1 MKKIII
7 ILLGF
12 LPVLFCNTSAAQEIV
27 ANVVIDA
34 RPLSSTDRTAL
45 SGITQALQNYINSYN
60 WTGGSWTLPKVNVSL
75 QISFTQS
82 LGGGTYDAQL
92 LVVSSRPIGN
102 SDQTT
107 TVLRVVDNSWE
118 FNYSP
123 NQPLEHLPGVFNS
136 LTSMIDCYAYIAL
149 GYTADTYVE
158 LGGTPFYRNAWDI
171 CQQGQSSGT
180 PQGWT
185 ESDGSA
191 YTRYSFV
198 RELLDPRFETL
209 RHLIYSYYRN
219 GLDIVAT
226 QADNGNRTMLNVV
239 DSLYLF
245 KNNISGP
252 SITLDRFLD
261 AKYLELAQFFADF
274 PDKGS
279 IYDELETIDP
289 SHQTYYEEY
298 RNK

>member
-1 MKKIII
+1 MKKTIVIVF
-7 ILLGF
+7 GF
-12 LPVLFCNTSAAQEIV
+12 LPFFFCNTSVAQDIV

-34 RPLSSTDRTAL
+34 RTLSSTDRTAL
-45 SGITQALQNYINSYN
+45 NGITQALQNYVNSYN
-60 WTGGSWTLPKVNVSL
+60 WTGGSWNFPKVNLSF
-75 QISFTQS
+75 QISFSQS

-92 LVVSSRPIGN
+92 LVVSSRPIPN

-107 TVLRVVDNSWE
+107 TVLRVIDNSWE
-118 FNYSP
+118 FSYSP
-123 NQPLEHLPGVFNS
+123 NQPLQHLPGVFNS
-136 LTSMIDCYAYIAL
+136 LTSMIDCYVYLAL
-149 GYTADTYVE
+149 GYTADTYIE
-158 LGGTPFYRNAWDI
+158 LGGNSFYQNASDI
-171 CQQGQSSGT
+171 CLQGQSSGT

-185 ESDGSA
+185 EADGAA
-191 YTRYSFV
+191 YSRYSFV
-198 RELLDPRFETL
+198 RELLDPRFEPL
-209 RHLIYSYYRN
+209 RHLIYSYYHN
-219 GLDIVAT
+219 GLDIVAA
-226 QADNGNRTMLNVV
+226 QPDDGNKTMLNVV

-245 KNNISGP
+245 KNHISGP

-261 AKYLELAQFFADF
+261 AKYLELGQFFVNF